1 MRAPAAGHLCK
12 LVRSDEFQARFRV
25 AAKRVEG
32 SATPVAAE
40 SGVASR
46 SAGFAAAVQDTM
58 VAGLALGRF
67 RGTPR
72 LAGRPGAN
80 ARMPDELRLFPMIS
94 NDFQSI
100 PITFEKMM
108 NPGGVRYMNCD
119 LRAAGAGDGRG
130 SFVRVG
136 AVRLVSSEVSGCR
149 EAGGGF
155 GDAGCSRKRRRRSRF
170 AAAVQDTLVAAGDWG
185 RFRGAPRLAGRPAAN
200 AIMLDE
206 LRLFPMISNQFQSL
220 LIKL

>member
-1 MRAPAAGHLCK
+1 MTGKFKMANDERGWREAAVKGA
-12 LVRSDEFQARFRV
+12 Q
-25 AAKRVEG
+25 AAKLQ
-32 SATPVAAE
+32 
-40 SGVASR
+40 SR
-46 SAGFAAAVQDTM
+46 SGGTSLQRNIKPE
-58 VAGLALGRF
+58 RF
-67 RGTPR
+67 RGGSAYANGTCALP
-72 LAGRPGAN
+72 PGAVGDDLE
-80 ARMPDELRLFPMIS
+80 AVS

-220 LIKL
+220 LKK